1 MNKRKLTIILLAI
14 FTVFILIGGGCYYW
28 KIKIQKISEP
38 TKSITEQAMEDVQ
51 KIAASTSANIGSSVS
66 PNVTVPTINPIK
78 TDVNPYSETNP
89 FSNFKVNPFQ

>member
-1 MNKRKLTIILLAI
+1 MSKRKLSIILVII
-14 FTVFILIGGGCYYW
+14 FVAFILIGGGYYYW
-28 KIKIQKISEP
+28 KIKIQKNSEHP
-38 TKSITEQAMEDVQ
+38 KSITEQAMEDVQ
-51 KIAASTSANIGSSVS
+51 KIAASTSASIGGSVS